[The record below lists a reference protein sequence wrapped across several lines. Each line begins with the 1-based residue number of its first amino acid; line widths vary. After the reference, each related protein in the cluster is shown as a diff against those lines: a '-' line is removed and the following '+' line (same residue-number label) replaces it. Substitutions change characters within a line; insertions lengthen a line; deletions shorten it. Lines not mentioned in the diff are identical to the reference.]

1 MGIGAL
7 AMSAILLIANAALA
21 AETAVWTTVSVTGS
35 ITENVSLNVD
45 EELRFGDI
53 AGPTLTRQHTDLSL
67 SFKINDLVS
76 TVTGYRN
83 TSTGE
88 HRPYVGLGLALLRG
102 DLSLDSSTKLE
113 LRELDTIRGRTELTA
128 SADVSGVTPWL
139 TEEIFVDSSGIT
151 GNRASIGI
159 TKGLNDTVSVNAYYL
174 IDTAGTDFGNS
185 THVLGL
191 GLGVSI

>member
-1 MGIGAL
+1 MGIATL
-7 AMSAILLIANAALA
+7 VMSAVLLLANAALA
-21 AETAVWTTVSVTGS
+21 AETAVWTTVSVNGS
-35 ITENVSLNVD
+35 LTEKLTLNVD

-53 AGPTLTRQHTDLSL
+53 AGPTLARQHTDLSV
-67 SFKINDLVS
+67 SFKVNDLVS

-102 DLSLDSSTKLE
+102 NLSLDSATKLE

-139 TEEIFVDSSGIT
+139 TEEIFVDSSGIA

>member
-1 MGIGAL
+1 M
-7 AMSAILLIANAALA
+7 
-21 AETAVWTTVSVTGS
+21 
-35 ITENVSLNVD
+35 
-45 EELRFGDI
+45 
-53 AGPTLTRQHTDLSL
+53 TRQHTDLSV
-67 SFKINDLVS
+67 SFRVNSLVS

-88 HRPYVGLGLALLRG
+88 HRPYVGLSLALLRG
-102 DLSLDSSTKLE
+102 NLSLDSSTKLE
-113 LRELDTIRGRTELTA
+113 LRELDTVRGRTELTA

-151 GNRASIGI
+151 GNRASVGI
-159 TKGLNDTVSVNAYYL
+159 TKGLSDTFGVSAYYL
-174 IDTAGTDFGNS
+174 LDTDGTDFANS